1 MSWLDRLALP
11 ALRLLPPETA
21 HGVTLAVLKSGIVA
35 PAPVATDALLRVRFA
50 GMDFVN
56 PIGLAAGFDKNAEVP
71 DAMLAQG
78 FGFVEVGSLTPRP
91 QAGNPRP
98 RVFRL
103 AKDGAVINRL
113 GFNNA
118 GIADA
123 EARLRA
129 RPRRGIVGVNI
140 GANADSVDRIG
151 DYRMGLSALGPYADY
166 VTVNVSSPN
175 TPGLRGL
182 QEKAVLEALV
192 DQLLAVRDDSSL
204 GLPIL
209 LKIAP
214 DLGEGE
220 LADIAEVALEKGLD
234 GIVISNTTIDRSP
247 DLLDKH
253 RNEAGGLSGRPLMA
267 PSTRMLA
274 RMYRLTAGRIALV
287 GVGGVASGTDA
298 FAKICAGAT
307 LVQLYTALIF
317 QGPSLVRR
325 INFDLA
331 ALLRRHGFES
341 LEAAVGSANADG
353 P

>member
-21 HGVTLAVLKSGIVA
+21 HAVTLAALKSGLPAAA
-35 PAPVATDALLRVRFA
+35 PATTDALLRVRFA
-50 GMDFVN
+50 GMDFIN

-103 AKDGAVINRL
+103 TGDGAVINRL

-118 GIADA
+118 GVADA

-140 GANADSVDRIG
+140 GANADSADRIA
-151 DYRMGLSALGPYADY
+151 DYCMGLGALGPYADY

-182 QEKAVLEALV
+182 QEKAVLEDLV
-192 DQLLAVRDDSSL
+192 DQLFAVRDDSGL
-204 GLPIL
+204 VLPIL

-214 DLGEGE
+214 DLGDGE

-234 GIVISNTTIDRSP
+234 GIVVSNTTIDRPP
-247 DLLDKH
+247 DLADKH
-253 RNEAGGLSGRPLMA
+253 RDEAGGLSGRPLMA
-267 PSTRMLA
+267 PSTRILA
-274 RMYRLTAGRIALV
+274 RMHCLTAGRIALV
-287 GVGGVASGTDA
+287 GVGGVASGADA

-317 QGPSLVRR
+317 QGPGLVRR
-325 INFDLA
+325 INRDLA
-331 ALLRRHGFES
+331 ALLRSHGFDS
-341 LEAAVGSANADG
+341 LEAAVGSADENGA
-353 P
+353 